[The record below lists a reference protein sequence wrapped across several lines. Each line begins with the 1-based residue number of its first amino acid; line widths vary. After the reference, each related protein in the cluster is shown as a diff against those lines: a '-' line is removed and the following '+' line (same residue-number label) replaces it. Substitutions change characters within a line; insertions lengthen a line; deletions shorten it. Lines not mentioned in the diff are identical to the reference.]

1 MTVQAIP
8 RGPICQSCGMPM
20 FTDKNGGG
28 TEIDGMTKSIEYC
41 SRCYRNGMF
50 TEAGISVEEMIAK
63 TQENLRSMGLPEP
76 VIEKNLMAIY
86 NLERWRD

>member
-1 MTVQAIP
+1 
-8 RGPICQSCGMPM
+8 MPM
-20 FTDKNGGG
+20 STDKNGGG
-28 TEIDGMTKSIEYC
+28 TEMDGATRSIEYC

-50 TEAGISVEEMIAK
+50 TEPGISAEEMVTK
-63 TQENLRSMGLPEP
+63 TQELMRSMDLPEP

>member
-1 MTVQAIP
+1 VQAIP

-20 FTDKNGGG
+20 STDKNGGG
-28 TEIDGMTKSIEYC
+28 TEMDGTTKSIEYC

-50 TEAGISVEEMIAK
+50 TEPGISVEEMVVK
-63 TQENLRSMGLPEP
+63 TQETLRSMGLPEP

-86 NLERWRD
+86 SLERWRD